1 MCTREGIIKKTS
13 LEAYS
18 RPRTNG
24 VNAIT
29 IKDGDELLE
38 ARLTSGRAQ
47 IILAA
52 KCGKS
57 IRFEEQDV
65 RAIGRTGAGVRGMSL
80 DEGDNLIGMLTI
92 EPDEQNE
99 ILVVSEN
106 GYGKRTDIED
116 YRIQSRSGKGVKT
129 IQITEKTGK
138 LISIQSVSDQN
149 DLMIITRSGVT
160 IRMPVGDIRLTGRA
174 AQGVKVINLRG
185 DDSIAS
191 VTAIPKTEEVEEIAV
206 VVVDEALSDD
216 QTVENNE

>member
-1 MCTREGIIKKTS
+1 MCTKEGIIKKTS

-38 ARLTSGRAQ
+38 ARLTSGKAQ

-52 KCGKS
+52 KEGKS
-57 IRFEEQDV
+57 IRFEEDAV
-65 RAIGRTGAGVRGMSL
+65 RAIGRTAAGVRGMSL
-80 DEGDNLIGMLTI
+80 EDGDNLIGMLTI

-106 GYGKRTDIED
+106 GYGKRTDIDD
-116 YRIQSRSGKGVKT
+116 YRVQSRSGKGVKT

-160 IRMPVGDIRLTGRA
+160 IRMPVADIRLTGRA

-191 VTAIPKTEEVEEIAV
+191 VTAIPKTEEETEEPTQPTPIT
-206 VVVDEALSDD
+206 DNIE
-216 QTVENNE
+216 